1 MSCVQNRRPDYWT
14 TSGAVGNVLDLYFKH
29 FKYSE
34 KSVSLYSFFLL
45 QEYESIIK
53 GIIYGSSAFFVNSC
67 VYKFKCIECLYYESV
82 L

>member
-14 TSGAVGNVLDLYFKH
+14 TSGAVENVLDLYFKH

-34 KSVSLYSFFLL
+34 KSMSLYSFFML

-53 GIIYGSSAFFVNSC
+53 GIIFSFINLIIIINQFIIIINH
-67 VYKFKCIECLYYESV
+67 YKIRRIV
-82 L
+82 